1 MGLLE
6 RSVQEVGLARSV
18 VTDKHDVLIAGNKT
32 TQIAGQ
38 LGVEKVVEVETDGTE
53 LIVVK
58 RKDLDINSPM
68 GAKAKILDNTVSRH
82 NYVEDA
88 QLVAAVCETAE
99 IMNIHT
105 YGLGERPDRPDE
117 DPEPERVSFSASTK
131 AVIKVELPSR
141 DDLADAERDI
151 NYLMKQK
158 YPGATVTVK
167 GGKS

>member
-18 VTDKHDVLIAGNKT
+18 VVDKHDVLIAGNKT

-38 LGVEKVVEVETDGTE
+38 LGVEKVIEVETDGTE

-105 YGLGERPDRPDE
+105 YGLGERPDQPEE
-117 DPEPERVSFSASTK
+117 DPGRQPVSFSASTK
-131 AVIKVELPSR
+131 AVIKVELPSK
-141 DDLADAERDI
+141 DDLANAERDI
-151 NYLMKQK
+151 NYLMNQK
-158 YPGATVTVK
+158 YPGAIVTVK
-167 GGKS
+167 GGKA